1 MNPRAKTLA
10 RAPTGT
16 GYSRGRDATARRDIS
31 ARRRAVSRAL
41 AIVSE
46 LQSTL
51 DMEAGGS
58 IAQSLDA
65 LYTFVIDR
73 LTTASFKQDP
83 RPVDE
88 AIRVVTILRE
98 GWIGIAQSGQNANPA
113 KEPPNRP

>member
-1 MNPRAKTLA
+1 
-10 RAPTGT
+10 
-16 GYSRGRDATARRDIS
+16 
-31 ARRRAVSRAL
+31 
-41 AIVSE
+41 
-46 LQSTL
+46 
-51 DMEAGGS
+51 
-58 IAQSLDA
+58 